1 MAVELTIPSEGGLPL
16 PPLMLSLGLCS
27 CVSLAGCLSS
37 CPMPLRLI
45 ALRCLGEGWSY
56 PSSSCQLPP
65 PCWALLW
72 RQELSAKSR
81 VGRCPRP
88 Q

>member
-37 CPMPLRLI
+37 CPMPLGLFVLI
-45 ALRCLGEGWSY
+45 AF
-56 PSSSCQLPP
+56 
-65 PCWALLW
+65 
-72 RQELSAKSR
+72 LS
-81 VGRCPRP
+81 
-88 Q
+88 